1 MLLSPPVLLLAL
13 AAGIL
18 NQPLAISADAD
29 WCEVFDFSRLRRGG
43 CPVNIGVSR
52 RCVCTMFAR
61 RAARP
66 ERERRLTAHD
76 TMMVVRLV
84 EAQYEDG
91 VLRPVE
97 RLGLRSGERVS
108 LIVVR
113 RPDPRRWDLARLSST
128 SNQEDLSLSEQG
140 LGAWASS
147 LDASER
153 S

>member
-1 MLLSPPVLLLAL
+1 
-13 AAGIL
+13 
-18 NQPLAISADAD
+18 
-29 WCEVFDFSRLRRGG
+29 
-43 CPVNIGVSR
+43 
-52 RCVCTMFAR
+52 
-61 RAARP
+61 
-66 ERERRLTAHD
+66 
-76 TMMVVRLV
+76 MMVVRLV

-108 LIVVR
+108 LMVVR

-147 LDASER
+147 LDATER